1 VGRRWKNLSKN
12 FSIEREE
19 RAVAR
24 CLTTA
29 VGGWRCARVSGAAT
43 REAETILEKMRR
55 DTTLAHV
62 IRTRSLRLMTAGF
75 VNNFG

>member
-1 VGRRWKNLSKN
+1 VGRRWKNPSKN
-12 FSIEREE
+12 FSIEGEE
-19 RAVAR
+19 RAVAK
-24 CLTTA
+24 CLTTWA
-29 VGGWRCARVSGAAT
+29 GWRCARVAKGAAT
-43 REAETILEKMRR
+43 REAETILEKMWR

>member
-1 VGRRWKNLSKN
+1 MEEPFEELFDRRGGAGGGEVPDDLGGL
-12 FSIEREE
+12 
-19 RAVAR
+19 AVR
-24 CLTTA
+24 S
-29 VGGWRCARVSGAAT
+29 GEPGAAT
-43 REAETILEKMRR
+43 REAETILEKMWR

>member
-1 VGRRWKNLSKN
+1 MEEPYRRTFRSKGRT
-12 FSIEREE
+12 

-24 CLTTA
+24 CLTTWA
-29 VGGWRCARVSGAAT
+29 GWRCARVSGAAT
-43 REAETILEKMRR
+43 REAETILEKMWR